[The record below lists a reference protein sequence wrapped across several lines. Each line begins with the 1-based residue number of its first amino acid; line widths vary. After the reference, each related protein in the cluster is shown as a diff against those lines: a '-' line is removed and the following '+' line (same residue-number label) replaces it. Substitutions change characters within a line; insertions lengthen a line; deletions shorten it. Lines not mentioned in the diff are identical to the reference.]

1 MNKIELTSKEFLSI
15 YTGVVL
21 TKNFGEVISAMEK
34 LEGEEISTYATI
46 IISKIF
52 RNFIRETEPKIARA
66 VKNIGRFVPDK
77 NEELDKQINNYV
89 DKFEKEIGSNTVE
102 IDLNNYRNYN
112 YSMEF

>member
-1 MNKIELTSKEFLSI
+1 M
-15 YTGVVL
+15 
-21 TKNFGEVISAMEK
+21 
-34 LEGEEISTYATI
+34 
-46 IISKIF
+46 
-52 RNFIRETEPKIARA
+52 
-66 VKNIGRFVPDK
+66 PDK